1 MLMLAVFFFVM
12 TAINYS
18 IMRMHE
24 NKAEAL
30 EKEGETLTAQED
42 IEKNQKRLQQRQK
55 AVKTAKYSTWVL
67 ITFGIYMLFMRVP

>member
-12 TAINYS
+12 AAINYS

-55 AVKTAKYSTWVL
+55 TVKTAKYSTWVL

>member
-30 EKEGETLTAQED
+30 ENEGQTLTAPAD
-42 IEKNQKRLQQRQK
+42 IEKNQKRLQQRLK

-67 ITFGIYMLFMRVP
+67 IAFGIYMLFMRVP

>member
-12 TAINYS
+12 AAINYS

-30 EKEGETLTAQED
+30 ENEGQTLTAPAD

-67 ITFGIYMLFMRVP
+67 ITFGIYMLLMRVP

>member
-12 TAINYS
+12 AAINYS

-30 EKEGETLTAQED
+30 ENEGQTLTAPAD
-42 IEKNQKRLQQRQK
+42 IEKNQKRLQQRLK

-67 ITFGIYMLFMRVP
+67 IAFGIYMLFMRVP

>member
-12 TAINYS
+12 AAINYS

-55 AVKTAKYSTWVL
+55 AVKTAKYSTWIL
-67 ITFGIYMLFMRVP
+67 IAFGIYMLFMRVP

>member
-12 TAINYS
+12 AAINYS

-42 IEKNQKRLQQRQK
+42 IEKNQKRLQQRLK

-67 ITFGIYMLFMRVP
+67 IAFGIYMLFMRVP